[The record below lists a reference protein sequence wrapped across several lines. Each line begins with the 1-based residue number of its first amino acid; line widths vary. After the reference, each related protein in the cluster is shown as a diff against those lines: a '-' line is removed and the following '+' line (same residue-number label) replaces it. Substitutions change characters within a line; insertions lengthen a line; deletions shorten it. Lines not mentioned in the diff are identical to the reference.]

1 MSLGPAPALGLET
14 VMTAAAWPHHLKLVE
29 AWIPAA
35 LIAVVI
41 ACLPLPAAA
50 FQENITYGRLERVA
64 EMIRQGQLARAEAE
78 LEDVLRT
85 QSHDANALNLLG
97 VVRAQQ
103 RRDVEAEQLFLR
115 AIKES
120 PRLVGPYVNL
130 GRLYSDKH
138 QPERSLWAYTEAG
151 KLAPD
156 RADINYNLA
165 VIYEE
170 RHDFVRAVSFLE
182 KVPRSSW
189 GTSEL
194 YLIIKCYLALGR
206 SNEALALV
214 APLKRPGVLKADEA
228 AGFAALL
235 IEKSLPEEAIALLNA
250 ARQQE
255 PSSFV
260 LLYQLGASYAQK
272 RDWNQSEEFYVAALA
287 AKPDSVATMRD
298 LARVARARGEL
309 EKALAYLVRARKL
322 APDVPAILYDFAVVA
337 FTMGLTLDAL
347 PIAERLYQ
355 KQPDEPAYVHLLAIT
370 RFQRDE
376 KAQAEKLLRRY
387 IELRPDEALGYYLL
401 GATLFTIKRY
411 DEARK
416 ALEQSLAFG
425 HNADSEY
432 LLGLIADTEG
442 DTEAA
447 LRWLQSTLKS
457 DPSYAAAQTLL
468 GVVYVEQKKYS
479 LACATLERAV
489 QLNAKDLRAHYQLG
503 LVYAKLGEKERAE
516 QMFAIADQL
525 RKEQRDEETI
535 KFKLIEPPE

>member
-14 VMTAAAWPHHLKLVE
+14 VVTAAAWPHHLKLVE

-35 LIAVVI
+35 LMAVVI

-50 FQENITYGRLERVA
+50 FQENLTYGRLERVA

-85 QSHDANALNLLG
+85 QSHDGNALNLLG

-103 RRDVEAEQLFLR
+103 RREVEAEQLFLR

-170 RHDFVRAVSFLE
+170 RHDFVRAVSSLE

-194 YLIIKCYLALGR
+194 YLITKCYLALGR
-206 SNEALALV
+206 TNEARALV
-214 APLKRPGVLKADEA
+214 EPLKRPGVLKAHEA
-228 AGFAALL
+228 AGFASLL

-287 AKPDSVATMRD
+287 VKSDSVATMRD

-337 FTMGLTLDAL
+337 FSMGLTLDAL

-376 KAQAEKLLRRY
+376 KAQAEKLLRHY
-387 IELRPDEALGYYLL
+387 IELRPNEALGYYLL
-401 GATLFTIKRY
+401 GVTLFTIKRY

-442 DTEAA
+442 DTEVA

-479 LACATLERAV
+479 LARATLERAV

-535 KFKLIEPPE
+535 KFKLIDPPE